1 MGVKVV
7 LSVGGME
14 GRREKG
20 KEGGEERGRQ
30 GKNGGRYSVFKS

>member
-14 GRREKG
+14 GRREKE
-20 KEGGEERGRQ
+20 KKGGEEGGRQ
-30 GKNGGRYSVFKS
+30 EKNGGR